1 MAKINIRPAISTDIP
16 KMIALDHN
24 YATGHVWQMT
34 LDLTEIQTQV
44 TFREVRLPREV
55 HVNYPR
61 SAQKLVDDWTK
72 RDLLLLAEEGET
84 VRGYISVQLGLA
96 PASAWVEDLAVDRS
110 QKKWIRQRPGTGCPG
125 LVWKKGHSRLT
136 LEMQPKNYPAIQFA
150 YKLGFEFSG
159 YNDQYYRDQEIAIF
173 FSSYHMNL
181 LILPANH

>member
-1 MAKINIRPAISTDIP
+1 MTKINIRPAFSTDIP

-34 LDLTEIQTQV
+34 MDLTEIQTQV
-44 TFREVRLPREV
+44 TFREVRLPHEV

-61 SAQKLVDDWTK
+61 NAQKLLDDWTT
-72 RDLLLLAEEGET
+72 RDVLLLAETGEH
-84 VRGYISVQLGLA
+84 VRGYISVQMGLA
-96 PASAWVEDLAVDRS
+96 PASAWVKDLAVDRVHRKDGIGS
-110 QKKWIRQRPGTGCPG
+110 A
-125 LVWKKGHSRLT
+125 LVLAAQDWCGRKGFHRLT

-173 FSSYHMNL
+173 FSSY
-181 LILPANH
+181 I